1 MKTPDTIFA
10 ITDLSG
16 YHAVYETCAALVEA
30 ADNRK
35 LASAALLNATI
46 AIALAVLGRKGVE
59 DALLG
64 AIGNLD
70 MAEAKARGR
79 LA

>member
-1 MKTPDTIFA
+1 MNTTDRIFA
-10 ITDLSG
+10 LADLEG
-16 YHAVYETCAALVEA
+16 YDRVFETCAQLVES

-46 AIALAVLGRKGVE
+46 CIALGTLGRKGVE
-59 DALLG
+59 DALRG
-64 AIGNLD
+64 AIANLE
-70 MAEAKARGR
+70 MAETAARGR

>member
-1 MKTPDTIFA
+1 MTDRIFA

-16 YHAVYETCAALVEA
+16 YDHVFETCAQLVES

-64 AIGNLD
+64 AIGNLP

-79 LA
+79 LD